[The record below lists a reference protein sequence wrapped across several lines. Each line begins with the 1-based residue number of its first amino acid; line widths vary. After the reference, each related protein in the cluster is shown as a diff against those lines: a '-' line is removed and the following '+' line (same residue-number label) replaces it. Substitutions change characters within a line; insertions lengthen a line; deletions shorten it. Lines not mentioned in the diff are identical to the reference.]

1 MNNIINDRATSLALV
16 VDDDL
21 SLRLSM
27 CAALAK
33 AGFKTIE
40 AENGHQAID
49 FFQSNRPDLFC
60 SMLSCRIWTTLK
72 RAELYGNSV
81 AENILKS

>member
-1 MNNIINDRATSLALV
+1 MSMIYKTSLREKPLVLV

-33 AGFKTIE
+33 AGFDTIE
-40 AENGHQAID
+40 AENGRQAVD
-49 FFQSNRPDLFC
+49 LFQTAKPDL
-60 SMLSCRIWTTLK
+60 
-72 RAELYGNSV
+72 
-81 AENILKS
+81 ILLDVVMPEMDGSRK